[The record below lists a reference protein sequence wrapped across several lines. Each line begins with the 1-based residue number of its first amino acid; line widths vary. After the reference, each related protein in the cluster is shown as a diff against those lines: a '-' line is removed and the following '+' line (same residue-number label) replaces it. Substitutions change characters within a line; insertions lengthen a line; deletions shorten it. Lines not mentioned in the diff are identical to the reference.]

1 MAVTELGDY
10 YYGIY
15 QDFKNTMKLAN
26 IALSQIINDNPEST
40 LREILIKAGITSFDY
55 DNNFTDF
62 NTKLSTLYSDADER
76 EAVLKSILHEI
87 ALINKDTTQLKEND
101 ILLIKKVEFKLI
113 NINNAN
119 MLDTYFDLTLE
130 KK

>member
-15 QDFKNTMKLAN
+15 QDFENTMKLAN
-26 IALSQIINDNPEST
+26 IALLQIINDNPEST
-40 LREILIKAGITSFDY
+40 LGKILIKAGITSFDY

-87 ALINKDTTQLKEND
+87 ALINKDTDYE
-101 ILLIKKVEFKLI
+101 LI
-113 NINNAN
+113 
-119 MLDTYFDLTLE
+119 
-130 KK
+130 